1 MKFGGNGRIRFLK
14 SAVTPEQYPESL
26 QGIPEIGVIGRSNAG
41 KSSLINAMFGTR
53 IAKVSGTPGKT
64 TLLNFF
70 EVRSGYH
77 LVDMPGYGFAAR
89 SRNEVDSWKRMVET
103 YISLRGNLK
112 GLLLVMDCRRNWA
125 EEEAML
131 ADWIAA
137 SNQDLIVVLTKEDK
151 LGRNKANQAKFKIQ
165 KESGVEKIFTVSST
179 KKQGVVELEEF
190 MYKQWVQQQ

>member
-1 MKFGGNGRIRFLK
+1 MKLTGNGKIRFIT
-14 SAVTPEQYPESL
+14 SAVVPEQYPVNPDAL
-26 QGIPEIGVIGRSNAG
+26 PEIGVIGRSNAG

-70 EVRSGYH
+70 EVRKGYY

-89 SRNEVDSWKRMVET
+89 SRKEVDSWKSMIET

-112 GLLLVMDCRRNWA
+112 GLLLIMDCRRNWT

-131 ADWIAA
+131 VEWIYS
-137 SNQDLIVVLTKEDK
+137 SNTDVILVLTKEDK
-151 LGRNKANQAKFKIQ
+151 LGKNKAMNAKFKIQ
-165 KESGVEKIFTVSST
+165 KASGIEKTFTVSSS
-179 KKQGVVELEEF
+179 KKKGVVELEEF
-190 MYKQWVQQQ
+190 MYNAWVEQK